1 MKINGA
7 QVVLDDKSLTNYL
20 KNNNYD
26 ISKIAV
32 ELNGDI
38 IPKRDYNNIL
48 LKEDDIME
56 IVNFVGGG

>member
-48 LKEDDIME
+48 LKEDDVME

>member
-1 MKINGA
+1 MKINGV

-20 KNNNYD
+20 KDNNYD

-38 IPKRDYNNIL
+38 FQ
-48 LKEDDIME
+48 KEI
-56 IVNFVGGG
+56 IIIFS

>member
-20 KNNNYD
+20 KSNNYD

-48 LKEDDIME
+48 LKENDVME